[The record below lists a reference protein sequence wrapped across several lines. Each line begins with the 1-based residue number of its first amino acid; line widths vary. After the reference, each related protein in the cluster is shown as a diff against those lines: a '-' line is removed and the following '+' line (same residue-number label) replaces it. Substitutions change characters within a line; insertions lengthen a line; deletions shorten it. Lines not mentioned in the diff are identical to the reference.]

1 MNESINNRIENIDTQ
16 INELNEAMKTI
27 TEAMLKLRSTRADL
41 VAAQDYFTY
50 KKWDVKENSYYVRFI
65 DDPCGILME
74 GLQIVEDE
82 QDKSR
87 LKTNSLMYRCYDD
100 EYSAL
105 VQVRY
110 VSYHELERLMTGAHV
125 YTLDAEDYALWVMT
139 VMSLLSKSSVD
150 NLHKTFAKTYK
161 EIK

>member
-16 INELNEAMKTI
+16 IDKLNETMNTI
-27 TEAMLKLRSTRADL
+27 TEAMLKLRNTRADL

-50 KKWDVKENSYYVRFI
+50 KKWGIKENSYYVRFI

-82 QDKSR
+82 QDRSR

-110 VSYHELERLMTGAHV
+110 ISYNELQRLMTGAHV
-125 YTLDAEDYALWVMT
+125 YALDAEDYALWVMT
-139 VMSLLSKSSVD
+139 AVSLLSKSSVD